1 MTSSPDLPD
10 AQNSTPKPANRSR
23 RYLLGALPVAA
34 LAVAA
39 CSKDQ
44 AEKTATEAKELGP
57 PPRPATPDEAITVL
71 MEGNKRFVDR
81 RPEVRDTAE
90 IKTVWTSISTGQQP
104 FATILTCAD
113 SRLGPELIFDQFVGD
128 IFVVRE
134 AGNIADS
141 PTNLGSIE
149 FGQAVLG
156 SKVLMVL
163 GHSDCGAVKAA
174 LEKAT
179 PGANIQAIIDA
190 IAPGIAG
197 ATDLDD
203 AIIRN
208 VRAVIDRIRTKSTL
222 LRDAEKAGAVKIVG
236 AVYNIKTAEVTLL

>member
-1 MTSSPDLPD
+1 MTSSPDRPD
-10 AQNSTPKPANRSR
+10 AENSTTKPANRSR

-39 CSKDQ
+39 CSKDTTT
-44 AEKTATEAKELGP
+44 EATEAKELGP
-57 PPRPATPDEAITVL
+57 PPRPDTPDEAIAVL

-90 IKTVWTSISTGQQP
+90 IKTVWTTISTGQQP

-197 ATDLDD
+197 AADLED
-203 AIIRN
+203 AITRN

>member
-1 MTSSPDLPD
+1 MTNSPELPD
-10 AQNSTPKPANRSR
+10 AQDSAPKTANRSR

-39 CSKDQ
+39 CSKDTTTE
-44 AEKTATEAKELGP
+44 AKEAKELGP
-57 PPRPATPDEAITVL
+57 PPRPDTPDEAIAVL

-81 RPEVRDTAE
+81 RTEVRDTAE

-197 ATDLDD
+197 ATNLED
-203 AIIRN
+203 AITRN

-236 AVYNIKTAEVTLL
+236 AVYKIKTAEVTLL